1 MPRLGRAGRAGL
13 VGLVAGLAALLVTV
27 LAVGAVTHRPG
38 TDDNGVGR
46 TPAMGWSSWSFLRH
60 DPTEAGV
67 EAQAKAMKDSGLA
80 RVGYQYVNL
89 DDFWYQ
95 CPGRQ
100 GPTVDQYGRWVVD
113 AARFPSAGRLNGIAA
128 LARYVHGLGLK
139 FGLYVTPG
147 ISAQAVARNTA
158 IKGTSYTADQI
169 AEPSVTENNY
179 NCHGMVGID
188 YAKPGAQQFVNS
200 WADEFA
206 AWGVDYLKL
215 DGVGSF
221 DIPDVEAWSRA
232 LRQTGRRI
240 HLELSSALDI
250 GDAATWK
257 QYANGWRTGGDIE
270 CYTCAAAGRSYPLT
284 SWADVSSRFGQVA
297 AWQPDGGPGGFNDY
311 DSIEVG
317 NGRDDGLT
325 PPERQSQLSLWALAA
340 SPLVLGTDLT
350 RLDPADLALLENR
363 DVIAV
368 DQDAIDAARIADT
381 ATYQIFAKTERNGD
395 VAVGLFN
402 TSGGREAV
410 SVSTSALGLKASPEY
425 LVSNLWSHQ
434 RTTTAGTVSTE
445 VAAHGV
451 ALLRVVPRG
460 SGLAWTSDP
469 RSADVMEVACVS
481 ASAMCPCGS
490 MCPVRRSSR
499 GETRR

>member
-1 MPRLGRAGRAGL
+1 
-13 VGLVAGLAALLVTV
+13 VTV
-27 LAVGAVTHRPG
+27 VSVVTVTHRPG
-38 TDDNGVGR
+38 ADDNGVGR

-60 DPTEAGV
+60 DPTEANV

-80 RVGYQYVNL
+80 RAGYQYVNL

-95 CPGRQ
+95 CRGSPG
-100 GPTVDQYGRWVVD
+100 PAVDQYGRWAID
-113 AARFPSAGRLNGIAA
+113 AARFPSAGRLNGIEA
-128 LARYVHGLGLK
+128 LARYVHSLGLK

-147 ISAQAVARNTA
+147 ISRRAVAQNTA
-158 IKGTSYTADQI
+158 IKGTPYTADQI

-179 NCHGMVGID
+179 DCHGMVGID
-188 YAKPGAQQFVNS
+188 YAKPGAQQFVDS

-221 DIPDVEAWSRA
+221 DSPDIEAWSRA

-250 GDAATWK
+250 GAAATWK

-270 CYTCAAAGRSYPLT
+270 CYACESAGSSYPLT

-297 AWQPDGGPGGFNDY
+297 AWQPDGGPGAFNDY

-317 NGRDDGLT
+317 NGGHDGLT
-325 PPERQSQLSLWALAA
+325 RPERQTQLSLWALAA
-340 SPLVLGTDLT
+340 APLILGTDLT
-350 RLDPADLALLENR
+350 RLDPADLGLLENR
-363 DVIAV
+363 DVISV

-381 ATYQIFAKTERNGD
+381 ATYQIFAKTEKNGD

-402 TSGGREAV
+402 VGGTREIIDAPV
-410 SVSTSALGLKASPEY
+410 SALGLKASPEY
-425 LVSNLWSHQ
+425 LVNDLWSHH
-434 RTTTAGTVSTE
+434 RSLTSGTISAE
-445 VAAHGV
+445 VPPHGV
-451 ALLRVVPRG
+451 ALFRVAPRG
-460 SGLAWTSDP
+460 
-469 RSADVMEVACVS
+469 
-481 ASAMCPCGS
+481 
-490 MCPVRRSSR
+490 
-499 GETRR
+499 